1 MRPIIII
8 FLSSF
13 WAVTLAQGS
22 EIKAQADIRMIETD
36 VGGFYSSAATE
47 QSHFPFS
54 DMVSTKGH
62 LIFLSGLVG
71 TDANGELVS
80 GGLAPETHA
89 IFEQMQT
96 YLAHLALDLTDI
108 VKCLVMID
116 DIGKWAEFNA
126 IYTNYFTPP
135 YPARSA
141 MGADGLALGAA
152 LELECIAVQRR

>member
-1 MRPIIII
+1 
-8 FLSSF
+8 
-13 WAVTLAQGS
+13 
-22 EIKAQADIRMIETD
+22 
-36 VGGFYSSAATE
+36 
-47 QSHFPFS
+47 
-54 DMVSTKGH
+54 MVSTKGH

-71 TDANGELVS
+71 TDANGNLVS

-89 IFEQMQT
+89 IFEQMQM

-116 DIGKWAEFNA
+116 DIEKWAEFNG
-126 IYTNYFTPP
+126 IYTSYFAPP

-152 LELECIAVQRR
+152 LELECIAVQRQ

>member
-1 MRPIIII
+1 MRALIIIC
-8 FLSSF
+8 LSSF
-13 WAVTLAQGS
+13 WAVTLSQGS
-22 EIKAQADIRMIETD
+22 ASKEQTDIRAIETD
-36 VGGFYSSAATE
+36 VGSFYSSAATE

-54 DMVSTKGH
+54 DMVSTQGH

-71 TDANGELVS
+71 TDANGDLVS

-89 IFEQMQT
+89 IFKQMQT
-96 YLAHLALDLTDI
+96 YLRHLALDLTDI

-116 DIGKWAEFNA
+116 DIEKWAEFNA
-126 IYTNYFTPP
+126 IYTSYFAPP

-152 LELECIAVQRR
+152 LELECIAVQRQ

>member
-8 FLSSF
+8 CLSSF
-13 WAVTLAQGS
+13 WAATLAQGS
-22 EIKAQADIRMIETD
+22 ESKAQTDIRAIETE
-36 VGGFYSSAATE
+36 VGTFYSSAATE
-47 QSHFPFS
+47 QNRFPFS

-71 TDANGELVS
+71 TDANGDLVS

-126 IYTNYFTPP
+126 IYTSYFTPP

-152 LELECIAVQRR
+152 LELDCIAVQRQ